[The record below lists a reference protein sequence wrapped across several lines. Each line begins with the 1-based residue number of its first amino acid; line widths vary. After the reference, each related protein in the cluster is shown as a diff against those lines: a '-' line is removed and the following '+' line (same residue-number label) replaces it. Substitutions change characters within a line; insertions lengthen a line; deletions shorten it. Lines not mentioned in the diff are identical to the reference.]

1 MATPIPTDKY
11 EDNSKYAP
19 SLLFFLPLVL
29 TLWSNVGSTIA
40 EVSQQSNED
49 KLNNILKRIGYRPIV
64 EVYRRFILM
73 IYDLLYLIP
82 ISALVFYFIL
92 PTVSVYIALLIMV
105 IIVVEMWLI
114 DMITKHTF
122 SGGWGKVAKYIY
134 HGIGFFLSL

>member
-1 MATPIPTDKY
+1 MATPIPTNEY
-11 EDNSKYAP
+11 IDNSSYSGA
-19 SLLFFLPLVL
+19 LLFYLPLVL

-82 ISALVFYFIL
+82 ISALVFFFIL
-92 PTVSVYIALLIMV
+92 PTVSIYIAVLIMV

-114 DMITKHTF
+114 DMITKHSL
-122 SGGWGKVAKYIY
+122 SGGWGKVAKYSESEIP
-134 HGIGFFLSL
+134 

>member
-19 SLLFFLPLVL
+19 SLLFYLPLVL
-29 TLWSNVGSTIA
+29 TVWSNIGSTIA

-73 IYDLLYLIP
+73 IYDLLYLITM
-82 ISALVFYFIL
+82 ALNSSEIL
-92 PTVSVYIALLIMV
+92 INSSGNLRINCINS
-105 IIVVEMWLI
+105 
-114 DMITKHTF
+114 KSF
-122 SGGWGKVAKYIY
+122 SNTERLGLVT
-134 HGIGFFLSL
+134 